1 MALAVQ
7 HVPKL
12 ISVALDP
19 EGSDNQRDAATRDIV
34 AKAEAKKKY
43 VMVCGVKS
51 TRGAPFGDGAF
62 ASGGR
67 PDGASKKSS

>member
-1 MALAVQ
+1 MMLFYANYLA
-7 HVPKL
+7 P
-12 ISVALDP
+12 
-19 EGSDNQRDAATRDIV
+19 DAKHEVDCGCSAR
-34 AKAEAKKKY
+34 KAEAKKKY